1 MPDIV
6 LMAES
11 LLTAAVVAAVVLL
24 AIGLPTNHPPW
35 RVAAGWIAALAVGI
49 YAGCYLAGEWPRFPP
64 TEDRHR
70 FLLILLPLALAVE
83 AAAMLLPGRG
93 KIAWSLRLAVA
104 ALAAPI
110 LLYRSSYLT
119 DLDGDGPGTAQWN
132 LGEATVVLGLS
143 AIMLVG
149 VWMLLAKLQARTSP
163 RALSPVLVLTL
174 LACGL
179 SNMLC
184 GYYRGGLFALP
195 LAGAMLGVAIAAL
208 VLPKQS
214 GENPILGI
222 GIVSIFTI
230 RFIGRF
236 YGSLP
241 TELSLSLLFAPLLA
255 WTGELPWF
263 RKLPA
268 GARAGIGIAA
278 VVAALATIVGF
289 AMARFRAASQMGY

>member
-1 MPDIV
+1 MPDVI
-6 LMAES
+6 LMARS
-11 LLTAAVVAAVVLL
+11 LNVAAVVAALALL
-24 AIGLPTNHPPW
+24 AIALPAKPLPW
-35 RVAAGWIAALAVGI
+35 RVAAGWIASLAVGI
-49 YAGCYLAGEWPRFPP
+49 FAGCYLAGEWPNFPP

-70 FLLILLPLALAVE
+70 FLLILLPLVLAVE
-83 AAAMLLPGRG
+83 AAAMLLPGRRW
-93 KIAWSLRLAVA
+93 IVWSLRLAVA
-104 ALAAPI
+104 ALATPI

-132 LGEATVVLGLS
+132 FGEAALVLILS
-143 AIMLVG
+143 AVMLAG

-179 SNMLC
+179 ANMLC
-184 GYYRGGLFALP
+184 GYYRGGLFSLP
-195 LAGAMLGVAIAAL
+195 LAGALTGAAIAAYA
-208 VLPKQS
+208 LPKQS
-214 GENPILGI
+214 AENPILGI
-222 GIVSIFTI
+222 GILSIFTI

-241 TELSLSLLFAPLLA
+241 TELSLGLLFAPLLA

-263 RKLPA
+263 RKLSA
-268 GARAGIGIAA
+268 TTRAGIGTAA

-289 AMARFRAASQMGY
+289 AMARFMANSQAGY